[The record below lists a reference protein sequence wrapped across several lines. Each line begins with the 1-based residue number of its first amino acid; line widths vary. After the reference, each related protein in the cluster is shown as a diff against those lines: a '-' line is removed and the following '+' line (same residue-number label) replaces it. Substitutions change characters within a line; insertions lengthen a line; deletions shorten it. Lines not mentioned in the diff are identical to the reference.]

1 MAGPDQSR
9 AAARAPWMY
18 GAIGALLA
26 LVVVLAVIV
35 VMLLGN
41 GGGTGNLAAATSTP
55 TAGPTE
61 VAVGSNGS
69 GGPAAT
75 DGATSPGDSLPASAG
90 ATTGPDAT
98 PGATTGA
105 TPRATAGHT
114 SPPATPRPSA
124 TAAPKPTID
133 SFTADPNYV
142 TNCAPGSTITLSWL
156 TTNADR
162 VDIAVDIPAGESPL
176 DHLYL
181 DHQALDGSYSG
192 LSYPCDAPFSDGT
205 GAKYHN
211 YAVIAYRGSAV
222 AWKIIRVYVQPQV

>member
-1 MAGPDQSR
+1 MAGPASQR
-9 AAARAPWMY
+9 ASGRAPWLY
-18 GAIGALLA
+18 GAIGALFVMVVILA
-26 LVVVLAVIV
+26 III
-35 VMLLGN
+35 VMLLGRSGP
-41 GGGTGNLAAATSTP
+41 GGDLAGASGTP
-55 TAGPTE
+55 TGAPTD

-69 GGPAAT
+69 GAPGAT
-75 DGATSPGDSLPASAG
+75 DGVGSPGASLPAS
-90 ATTGPDAT
+90 
-98 PGATTGA
+98 PGATLGPVVTAGHTA
-105 TPRATAGHT
+105 GPTPGHT

-124 TAAPKPTID
+124 TPTLKPTID

-192 LSYPCDAPFSDGT
+192 LNYPCDAPFTDGT

-211 YAVIAYRGSAV
+211 YSVIAYRGSAV
-222 AWKIIRVYVQPQV
+222 VWKIIRVYVQPQV